1 MGSRHQTW
9 SDVTETRMTR
19 EFDRQLNRLLEL
31 RYPARAGLGGEQFLR
46 LMAALRR
53 QVEELSDLIDEGHP
67 DAPGSVPFVIVV
79 RSDLVPTPEAM
90 SAASLNDRSGF
101 VSQDLQDIATFT
113 SRVGVDDVPVPD
125 DSVYL
130 AIGVERGDEY
140 LNWTPDEA
148 VPKILGRERSPM
160 TVDEGV
166 ALLTQFPELIEKNR
180 CTMTA
185 ASRCGDRRV
194 PAVWISGGT
203 GKDGNERRGAPKLGW
218 CWAGNRHTWLGIGSV
233 AARVAAERRAQ
244 VAGAA

>member
-1 MGSRHQTW
+1 
-9 SDVTETRMTR
+9 MTR

-31 RYPARAGLGGEQFLR
+31 KYPALAGLGGEQFLA
-46 LMAALRR
+46 LMAPLRR
-53 QVEELSDLIDEGHP
+53 QVEERSDVLDEGHP
-67 DAPGSVPFVIVV
+67 AAPGSAPFVIVV
-79 RSDLVPTPEAM
+79 RHDLVPTTKAM
-90 SAASLNDRSGF
+90 AVASLGDKAGF
-101 VSQDLQDIATFT
+101 VSEDLQDIARFT
-113 SRVGVDDVPVPD
+113 PRVGVDDLPVPERPA
-125 DSVYL
+125 YL

-140 LNWTPDEA
+140 SSWTPDEA

-166 ALLTQFPELIEKNR
+166 ALLTHFPELLEKNR

-203 GKDGNERRGAPKLGW
+203 GKDGKQRRGAPKIGW

-233 AARVAAERRAQ
+233 AARFAADPPAQ
-244 VAGAA
+244 SAGAA